1 MSTAVQI
8 TLIICITIVS
18 LVVISE
24 VSEYLKDNK
33 ED

>member
-24 VSEYLKDNK
+24 VSDYLKDNK
-33 ED
+33 EE

>member
-24 VSEYLKDNK
+24 VSDYLKDNK

>member
-18 LVVISE
+18 LVTISE
-24 VSEYLKDNK
+24 VSDYLRGNE

>member
-18 LVVISE
+18 LVAISE
-24 VSEYLKDNK
+24 VSDYLKDNK

>member
-24 VSEYLKDNK
+24 VSDHLRDNK
-33 ED
+33 EE

>member
-18 LVVISE
+18 LVTISE
-24 VSEYLKDNK
+24 VSDYLRGNK